1 MSQNPF
7 ADPYQPPQP
16 FPPGAASFVPG
27 QKPAV
32 WTWYI
37 VYCGAMAALYLICT
51 GLGIAMLAG
60 GSALAD
66 GAEETQVLFIQ
77 GIAFSVICLPL
88 FAFYAAAPFLPKNK
102 FAWYYGFATIG
113 IGLTSCCTLPF
124 SIALLIQWLKP
135 EVKSYL
141 NAL

>member
-16 FPPGAASFVPG
+16 FPHGAASFVPG
-27 QKPAV
+27 QRPAV

-37 VYCGAMAALYLICT
+37 VYCGVMAALYLVCT
-51 GLGIAMLAG
+51 GLGVAMLAG
-60 GSALAD
+60 SSALANAD
-66 GAEETQVLFIQ
+66 HNAEVFVIQ
-77 GIAFSVICLPL
+77 GIVFCVLCLPL
-88 FAFYAAAPFLPKNK
+88 FALYAAPPFLPRSK
-102 FAWYYGFATIG
+102 FAWYFGFATIG

-135 EVKSYL
+135 EVRAYL